1 MSDKNK
7 ATPDKPKRVRYVYT
21 MWTTVADLDS
31 IENSINRHAFI
42 IKNNGGT
49 IVSYKFIN
57 FGVSPIYMLTMFIYE
72 IDADKGSI
80 SEKTFNKQKNIPFTA
95 NGNSGNRYVHIIKT
109 TVDIRKQL
117 FTDINASIDKIV
129 SEGGKVIN
137 IEEHKIGI
145 SPMYLLSVIIYE
157 TAYKPVDFESDNKE
171 D

>member
-117 FTDINASIDKIV
+117 FTDINASID
-129 SEGGKVIN
+129 N
-137 IEEHKIGI
+137 EEHKIGI